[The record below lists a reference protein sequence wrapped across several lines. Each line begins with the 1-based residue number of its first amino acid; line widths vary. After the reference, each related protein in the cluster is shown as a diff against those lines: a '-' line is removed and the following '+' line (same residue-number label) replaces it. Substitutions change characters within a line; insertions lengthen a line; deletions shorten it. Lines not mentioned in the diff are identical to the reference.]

1 MLTRRRFLTRGTLGV
16 AALAG
21 TALGF
26 PGDGSDQPGALPDGS
41 ASKGMI
47 TENTERAIDRG
58 LAYLAANRRGG
69 QFGVRGAYAGN
80 VAIAS
85 LAGLA
90 FMAAGN
96 QPDRG
101 KYGKVVTE
109 ALRFV
114 LDQEGRDR
122 RFPGYLQNP
131 MASQHGPMYGHGFGT
146 LFLGE
151 AHGMVT
157 DARLRD
163 ELRDK
168 LRLALQLIV
177 KSQNQEGGWRYHPN
191 TRDADLSVTVCQIMA
206 LRSGRNAGFAV
217 PAPVVKKCI
226 DYVKRCQD
234 RTRGYFY
241 YMAQGGAGPHEAFA
255 RTGAGLSALFSAGVY
270 SGPEIDAGLRFLM
283 TRKPTGAG
291 QMFLRPDMQYF
302 YGHYYAAQAMW
313 TAGGTYWNEWFPAIR
328 EELLSRQNADGSWD
342 DAIDP
347 HYATAMACIILQI
360 PNNYLPILQK

>member
-1 MLTRRRFLTRGTLGV
+1 MLTRRRFLTRGTLGM

-26 PGDGSDQPGALPDGS
+26 PGDGQDQPGALPDGS

-47 TENTERAIDRG
+47 TENAERAIDRG
-58 LAYLAANRRGG
+58 LAYLSANRRGG

-101 KYGKVVTE
+101 KYGRVVSE

-114 LDQEGRDR
+114 LDQERSDR

-131 MASQHGPMYGHGFGT
+131 QASQHGPMYGHGFGT

-157 DARLRD
+157 DSKLRD
-163 ELRDK
+163 ELRDQ

-177 KSQNQEGGWRYHPN
+177 KSQNMEGGWRYHPY
-191 TRDADLSVTVCQIMA
+191 TKDADLSVTVCQIMA

-217 PAPVVKKCI
+217 PAEVVRKCI

-234 RTRGYFY
+234 KRNGYFY

-255 RTGAGLSALFSAGVY
+255 RTGAGLSALYKRRRLQRTGDRRGTAFPDDQEADRGRADVPAPGHAVLLWPLLRR
-270 SGPEIDAGLRFLM
+270 SGDVDRRRHLLERVVPGHPRRVAQPSERGRLLGRRHRHPLRHRDGL
-283 TRKPTGAG
+283 
-291 QMFLRPDMQYF
+291 
-302 YGHYYAAQAMW
+302 HH
-313 TAGGTYWNEWFPAIR
+313 PA
-328 EELLSRQNADGSWD
+328 D
-342 DAIDP
+342 
-347 HYATAMACIILQI
+347 